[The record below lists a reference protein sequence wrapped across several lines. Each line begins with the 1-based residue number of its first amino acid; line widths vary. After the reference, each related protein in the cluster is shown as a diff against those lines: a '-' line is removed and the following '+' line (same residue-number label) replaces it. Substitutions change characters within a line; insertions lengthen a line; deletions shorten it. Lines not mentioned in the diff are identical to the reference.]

1 MVEKTDDL
9 VISIST
15 DLATVKRSL
24 KRLEAD
30 ISSTT
35 GKVEKQFNDL
45 GRGIDNSM
53 SSALQKRIDGM
64 VGIGTRGTKEWSG
77 ALADQGKELERLR
90 ARYSPLFATINNY
103 KSAVSDIKRAHAIGA
118 IHPAKYPAGIDG

>member
-35 GKVEKQFNDL
+35 GKVE
-45 GRGIDNSM
+45 NSSM
-53 SSALQKRIDGM
+53 LSEMA
-64 VGIGTRGTKEWSG
+64 
-77 ALADQGKELERLR
+77 
-90 ARYSPLFATINNY
+90 
-103 KSAVSDIKRAHAIGA
+103 
-118 IHPAKYPAGIDG
+118 